1 MFLVPFAAERLR
13 SLILLALMSVQ
24 VCSVLQPRAPSSRL
38 ADPPPD
44 VLREDVVTFTFFF
57 SSLPLCVLFVSGSCY
72 TYITNDFPG
81 NYIHFQPNERIL
93 VGASTS
99 AATQA
104 MFRRLPSALS
114 TRSWRAN

>member
-44 VLREDVVTFTFFF
+44 VLREDVVTFTFFLAPCPF
-57 SSLPLCVLFVSGSCY
+57 VSSLFQAPVTPISPMISQGTTY
-72 TYITNDFPG
+72 TFSPY
-81 NYIHFQPNERIL
+81 ERIL

-114 TRSWRAN
+114 TRLWRAN